1 MLGSC
6 LSFLEESRL
15 KYESKGFEQLKAK
28 TGEFLEHGALGN
40 IRVYCEMTWPYRRK
54 AENYLDELAKAD
66 VRKALIASLYHM
78 CRGKGIET
86 TRATEQMIGELWDFG
101 RPDKAQEQDLL
112 QALVWD
118 TGMFIKNNGY
128 WDWEEMRE
136 IGESDTDVVRK
147 LYGKL
152 RTREGREQQSDILV
166 AYLENYDLPGEVQAQ
181 IEQLEVRLLNYP
193 SPEREEDR
201 SIKNSFQLQKCVRW
215 IQELSAAY
223 YTLPAK
229 AYRNLNEAGVW
240 RDYVVPR
247 IPQYESMSCYEVVSD
262 ILHHVEGLGDAYEK
276 MMKVMGKEHI
286 KPGEVPDSY
295 DWQYLRETEAAF
307 IETLAIQKGLYFGE
321 ALDTFYE
328 SRFALALEQSRER
341 YALTCAEMLVE
352 YLEYSEPELF
362 AKYECGCRSQSS
374 MPEKNGTVNCR
385 SVR

>member
-101 RPDKAQEQDLL
+101 RPDKAQERDML

-118 TGMFIKNNGY
+118 TGMFIKNIGY

-181 IEQLEVRLLNYP
+181 IEHLEVRLLNYP
-193 SPEREEDR
+193 SPVWEEDR

-229 AYRNLNEAGVW
+229 AYRKLNEAGVW
-240 RDYVVPR
+240 RDFVVPR
-247 IPQYESMSCYEVVSD
+247 IPQ
-262 ILHHVEGLGDAYEK
+262 
-276 MMKVMGKEHI
+276 
-286 KPGEVPDSY
+286 
-295 DWQYLRETEAAF
+295 
-307 IETLAIQKGLYFGE
+307 
-321 ALDTFYE
+321 
-328 SRFALALEQSRER
+328 
-341 YALTCAEMLVE
+341 
-352 YLEYSEPELF
+352 
-362 AKYECGCRSQSS
+362 
-374 MPEKNGTVNCR
+374 
-385 SVR
+385 

>member
-101 RPDKAQEQDLL
+101 RPDKAQERDML

-166 AYLENYDLPGEVQAQ
+166 AYLEIMTFRGKYRH
-181 IEQLEVRLLNYP
+181 RLN
-193 SPEREEDR
+193 
-201 SIKNSFQLQKCVRW
+201 NWKCV
-215 IQELSAAY
+215 
-223 YTLPAK
+223 
-229 AYRNLNEAGVW
+229 
-240 RDYVVPR
+240 
-247 IPQYESMSCYEVVSD
+247 
-262 ILHHVEGLGDAYEK
+262 
-276 MMKVMGKEHI
+276 
-286 KPGEVPDSY
+286 
-295 DWQYLRETEAAF
+295 F
-307 IETLAIQKGLYFGE
+307 
-321 ALDTFYE
+321 
-328 SRFALALEQSRER
+328 
-341 YALTCAEMLVE
+341 
-352 YLEYSEPELF
+352 
-362 AKYECGCRSQSS
+362 
-374 MPEKNGTVNCR
+374 
-385 SVR
+385 

>member
-1 MLGSC
+1 M
-6 LSFLEESRL
+6 
-15 KYESKGFEQLKAK
+15 KYESKDFENLKAK

-40 IRVYCEMTWPYRRK
+40 IRVYCEMLWPY
-54 AENYLDELAKAD
+54 AEPTKDYLSGLAKAD
-66 VRKALIASLYHM
+66 VRKALIAFLYNV

-101 RPDKAQEQDLL
+101 RPDKAQERDML

-152 RTREGREQQSDILV
+152 RTREGREQQSDILA
-166 AYLENYDLPGEVQAQ
+166 AYLENYDLPEEVQAQ

-193 SPEREEDR
+193 SPDREEDR
-201 SIKNSFQLQKCVRW
+201 SIKNSYQLQNCVRW

-229 AYRNLNEAGVW
+229 AYRNLSEAGVW

-247 IPQYESMSCYEVVSD
+247 ISQYESMSCYEVVSD
-262 ILHHVEGLGDAYEK
+262 ILRHVKGLGETYEN

-286 KPGEVPDSY
+286 KPDEIPGSY
-295 DWQYLRETEAAF
+295 DWQYLREAEPAF
-307 IETLAIQKGLYFGE
+307 IEALAMQKGLYLGE

-328 SRFALALEQSRER
+328 SRFALSLEQGRER
-341 YALTCAEMLVE
+341 HVLTRAEMLAE

-362 AKYECGCRSQSS
+362 ERY
-374 MPEKNGTVNCR
+374 KNGRGCQSLPAKKETEMR
-385 SVR
+385 RGGR

>member
-15 KYESKGFEQLKAK
+15 KYESKDFEQLKAK
-28 TGEFLEHGALGN
+28 TGEFLEHGPLGN
-40 IRVYCEMTWPYRRK
+40 IRVYCEMLSPY
-54 AENYLDELAKAD
+54 AEPTKDYLNGLAKAD
-66 VRKALIASLYHM
+66 VRKALITFLYNV

-86 TRATEQMIGELWDFG
+86 TRATEQMIGELWEFG
-101 RPDKAQEQDLL
+101 RPDKVQERDML

-152 RTREGREQQSDILV
+152 RTREGREQQSDILA
-166 AYLENYDLPGEVQAQ
+166 AYLEDYDLPREVQAQ

-193 SPEREEDR
+193 FPDREEDR
-201 SIKNSFQLQKCVRW
+201 SVKNRFQLQNCVRW
-215 IQELSAAY
+215 IQELSAAC

-229 AYRNLNEAGVW
+229 AYRNLSEAGVW

-247 IPQYESMSCYEVVSD
+247 ISQYESMSYYEVVSD
-262 ILHHVEGLGDAYEK
+262 ILRHVKGLGETYEN
-276 MMKVMGKEHI
+276 MRKVMGKEHI
-286 KPGEVPDSY
+286 KPDEIPGSY
-295 DWQYLRETEAAF
+295 DWQYLREAEPAF
-307 IETLAIQKGLYFGE
+307 IETLAMQKGLYLGE

-328 SRFALALEQSRER
+328 SRFALSLEQGRER
-341 YALTCAEMLVE
+341 HALTRAEMLAE

-362 AKYECGCRSQSS
+362 ERY
-374 MPEKNGTVNCR
+374 KNGRGCQSLPAQNETEMR
-385 SVR
+385 RGGR

>member
-15 KYESKGFEQLKAK
+15 KYESKDFEQLKAK
-28 TGEFLEHGALGN
+28 TGEFLEHGPLGN
-40 IRVYCEMTWPYRRK
+40 IRVYCEMLWPY
-54 AENYLDELAKAD
+54 AEPTKDYINGLAKAD
-66 VRKALIASLYHM
+66 VRKALITFLYNV

-86 TRATEQMIGELWDFG
+86 TRATEQMIGELWEFG
-101 RPDKAQEQDLL
+101 RPDKVQERDML

-152 RTREGREQQSDILV
+152 RTREGREQQSDILA
-166 AYLENYDLPGEVQAQ
+166 AYLEDYDLPREVQAQ

-193 SPEREEDR
+193 FPDREEDR
-201 SIKNSFQLQKCVRW
+201 SVKNRFQLQNCVRW
-215 IQELSAAY
+215 IQELSAAC

-229 AYRNLNEAGVW
+229 AYRNLSEAGVW

-247 IPQYESMSCYEVVSD
+247 ISQYESMSYYEVVSD
-262 ILHHVEGLGDAYEK
+262 ILRHVKGLGETYEN
-276 MMKVMGKEHI
+276 MRKVMGKEHI
-286 KPGEVPDSY
+286 KPDEIPGSY
-295 DWQYLRETEAAF
+295 DWQYLREAEPAF
-307 IETLAIQKGLYFGE
+307 IETLAMQKGLYLGE

-328 SRFALALEQSRER
+328 SRFALSLEQGRER
-341 YALTCAEMLVE
+341 HALTRAEMLAE

-362 AKYECGCRSQSS
+362 ERY
-374 MPEKNGTVNCR
+374 KNGRGCQSLPAQNETEMR
-385 SVR
+385 RGGR

>member
-15 KYESKGFEQLKAK
+15 KYESKDFEQLKAK

-54 AENYLDELAKAD
+54 TENYLDELAKAD

-86 TRATEQMIGELWDFG
+86 TRAMEQIIGKLWEFG
-101 RPDKAQEQDLL
+101 RPDKVQERDML

-152 RTREGREQQSDILV
+152 RTREGREQQSDILA
-166 AYLENYDLPGEVQAQ
+166 AYLENYDLPGEVQVQ
-181 IEQLEVRLLNYP
+181 IEQLEMRLLNYP
-193 SPEREEDR
+193 SPDREEDR
-201 SIKNSFQLQKCVRW
+201 SIKNSFQLQNCVRW

-229 AYRNLNEAGVW
+229 AYRNLSEAGVW

-247 IPQYESMSCYEVVSD
+247 IFQYESMSCYEVVSD
-262 ILHHVEGLGDAYEK
+262 IMRHVKGLGETYEN

-286 KPGEVPDSY
+286 KPDEIPGSY

-307 IETLAIQKGLYFGE
+307 IETLAMQKGLYLGE

-328 SRFALALEQSRER
+328 SRFALALEQGRER
-341 YALTCAEMLVE
+341 HALARAEMLAE

-362 AKYECGCRSQSS
+362 AKYECGCRFQSS
-374 MPEKNGTVNCR
+374 MPEKNGTVNRR